1 MSRVPV
7 TLIELYSYQPD
18 TGPISPILGDTGYIF
33 NSGDHL
39 HPVHPPA
46 TGKRPSHS
54 RPPRRGY
61 SDPACL
67 LHLLRLWKERKPETF
82 TVRTLKSLLAAE
94 GLHDMWM
101 WINMMTQVT
110 LRAGLLCC

>member
-7 TLIELYSYQPD
+7 TLIEQSSYQPD
-18 TGPISPILGDTGYIF
+18 TGAIPPILGDTRYIF
-33 NSGDHL
+33 NSQDHL
-39 HPVHPPA
+39 DPVHPPSSGNI
-46 TGKRPSHS
+46 TSHS
-54 RPPRRGY
+54 PPPRRGY

-110 LRAGLLCC
+110 GRAGSLCS

>member
-1 MSRVPV
+1 M
-7 TLIELYSYQPD
+7 
-18 TGPISPILGDTGYIF
+18 F
-33 NSGDHL
+33 NSRDHL
-39 HPVHPPA
+39 TLVNPQA
-46 TGKRPSHS
+46 THHQLLFL
-54 RPPRRGY
+54 PRRGY

-67 LHLLRLWKERKPETF
+67 LQLLRLRKERKPETF

-110 LRAGLLCC
+110 GRAGSLCS

>member
-18 TGPISPILGDTGYIF
+18 TDPIPAILGDTGYTF
-33 NSGDHL
+33 TSGDHL
-39 HPVHPPA
+39 DPVHPPA
-46 TGKRPSHS
+46 TGRRPSHS

-110 LRAGLLCC
+110 GRERPLCP